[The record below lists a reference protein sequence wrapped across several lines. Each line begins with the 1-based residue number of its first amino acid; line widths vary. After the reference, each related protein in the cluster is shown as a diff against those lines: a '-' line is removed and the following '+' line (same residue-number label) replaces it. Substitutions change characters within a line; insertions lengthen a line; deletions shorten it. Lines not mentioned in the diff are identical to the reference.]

1 MPNARLHLST
11 QANTLNHEAISFWYD
26 LGVER
31 VVLARELTI
40 KEIEQIKQKVP
51 GMELEIF
58 VHGAMCI
65 AYSGRCLM
73 GEYFSGRDGN
83 K

>member
-1 MPNARLHLST
+1 LST
-11 QANTLNHEAISFWYD
+11 QANVLNHEAISFWYD
-26 LGVER
+26 LGVSR
-31 VVLARELTI
+31 VVLARELTL

-65 AYSGRCLM
+65 AYS
-73 GEYFSGRDGN
+73 
-83 K
+83 